1 MIAIYKREVRAFFN
15 SFIGWLFL
23 AATLLMLGI
32 FFTVYNIIY
41 GDPNL
46 AYTLQRVVF
55 LFMLAIPIL
64 TMRILAEDRKQKT
77 DQLILTA
84 PVTIGKIVLGK
95 YLALLSV
102 YLIPVVII
110 GITPIILSFYG
121 NFQVGVSYTALLGFL
136 LYGAFA
142 LSLGL
147 FVSSLTESIIIS
159 AVITFAA
166 LFLGYIMSGLCGII
180 SQTGNLLTKIL
191 SAFDIIGRFDE
202 LSNGTLYVPAVVYY
216 ISFTLFMLFCTTQSI
231 QKRRYSTSGKG
242 LKIGAYSSGM
252 VIIAAA
258 LTVGVNVI
266 AAKLPENIISID
278 VTSNKM
284 YTLTDVTKEF
294 VSGLED
300 DVTIYVL
307 ANEQYKDDN
316 LDKTIGKIGE
326 LSKHIKIS
334 YIDPAV
340 NPRFYSQYSS
350 TEPTQNSI
358 IVAGT
363 ERSRVIDYNDVYEYE
378 MDYSLYQYQITGY
391 DGEGQLTSAIAYVTT
406 DDMPKIYIV
415 IGHNELEFEGL
426 YTQSI
431 QKENIDY
438 EELSLLNVE
447 AIPDDAQAIILNAPT
462 TDYSTDDV
470 NKVIDY
476 LNKGGNAVIVPTW
489 TEDKL
494 TNFEKI
500 LDYYKVSLVDGMIIE
515 GDSGMYN
522 TNPFYI
528 LPQINYDE
536 ITSSVINAAVFAP
549 FAQGLS
555 YDEAN
560 EAIHYTSLL
569 ESSSTSY
576 SKVNLAT
583 SSDYKKEEGDIDGPF
598 TIALK
603 AVKELDDGGLSRAVI
618 VATENL
624 FTKMADERVPGNNV
638 KLFSSVLSALVE
650 HESSISIPV
659 KSYYISN
666 LIFSSRI
673 CALVGIFTIIVIP
686 LFCIVV
692 GFAIWF
698 KRRKQ

>member
-41 GDPNL
+41 GDPSI

-95 YLALLSV
+95 YFALLSV
-102 YLIPVVII
+102 YIIPVVII
-110 GITPIILSFYG
+110 GIAPIILSFYG

-191 SAFDIIGRFDE
+191 SAFDIISRFDE
-202 LSNGTLYVPAVVYY
+202 LSNGTLYVPAIVYY

-252 VIIAAA
+252 IVIAAV
-258 LTVGVNVI
+258 LTVGVNII
-266 AAKLPENIISID
+266 AAKLPESIISID
-278 VTSNKM
+278 VTSNKI

-307 ANEQYKDDN
+307 AGEEYKDDN
-316 LDKTIGKIGE
+316 LDKTIRKIGE

-334 YIDPAV
+334 YMDPAV

-350 TEPTQNSI
+350 TEPTKNSI
-358 IVAGT
+358 IVAGP
-363 ERSRVIDYNDVYEYE
+363 ERSRVIDYNDIYEYE

-406 DDMPKIYIV
+406 DDMPKIYII

-426 YTQSI
+426 YTRAI

-462 TDYSTDDV
+462 TDYSTDDAD
-470 NKVIDY
+470 KVIDY

-536 ITSSVINAAVFAP
+536 ITSSVSNAAVFAP
-549 FAQGLS
+549 FAQGIS

-560 EAIHYTSLL
+560 ETIHYTSLL
-569 ESSSTSY
+569 ESSPTSY

-583 SSDYKKEEGDIDGPF
+583 SSDYNKEEGDIDGPF

-603 AVKELDDGGLSRAVI
+603 AVKELDGGGLSRAVI

-666 LIFSSRI
+666 LIFSSRV
-673 CALVGIFTIIVIP
+673 CALVGIFTIVIIP
-686 LFCIVV
+686 LFCLVT
-692 GFAIWF
+692 GFGIWF

>member
-23 AATLLMLGI
+23 AATLLLLGI
-32 FFTVYNIIY
+32 FFTFYNIFCGYPSIVY
-41 GDPNL
+41 V
-46 AYTLQRVVF
+46 LQNVVF
-55 LFMLAIPIL
+55 LFMIAIPIL

-102 YLIPVVII
+102 YLIPVLII
-110 GITPIILSFYG
+110 GSAPIILSSRG

-147 FVSSLTESIIIS
+147 FVSSLTESIIIA

-166 LFLGYIMSGLCGII
+166 LFLGYIMSGLCSII
-180 SQTGNLLTKIL
+180 SQTGNLFTKIL

-231 QKRRYSTSGKG
+231 QKRRYSASGKG

-252 VIIAAA
+252 IIIAAA

-294 VSGLED
+294 VSDLED

-307 ANEQYKDDN
+307 ASEEYKDDN
-316 LDKTIGKIGE
+316 LDKTIGKIEE
-326 LSKHIKIS
+326 LSKHIKMS

-350 TEPTQNSI
+350 TEPTKNSI
-358 IVAGT
+358 IVAGP
-363 ERSRVIDYNDVYEYE
+363 ERSRVIDYNDIYEYE
-378 MDYSLYQYQITGY
+378 MDYSAYQYQITGY
-391 DGEGQLTSAIAYVTT
+391 DGEGQLISAIAYVTT
-406 DDMPKIYIV
+406 DDMPKIYI
-415 IGHNELEFEGL
+415 ITGHNELEFEGL
-426 YTQSI
+426 YTQAI

-462 TDYSTDDV
+462 MDYSTDDA

-476 LNKGGNAVIVPTW
+476 LDKGGNAVIVPTW
-489 TEDKL
+489 TEDRL

-536 ITSSVINAAVFAP
+536 ITSSVSNAAVFAP
-549 FAQGLS
+549 FAQGIS

-560 EAIHYTSLL
+560 ETIHYTSLL
-569 ESSSTSY
+569 ESSPVSY

-583 SSDYKKEEGDIDGPF
+583 SSDYNKEEGDIDGPF

-638 KLFSSVLSALVE
+638 KLFISVLSALVE

-673 CALVGIFTIIVIP
+673 CALVGIFTIVIIP
-686 LFCIVV
+686 LFCLVT
-692 GFAIWF
+692 GFGIWF

>member
-1 MIAIYKREVRAFFN
+1 MIAIYKREVKAFFN

-23 AATLLMLGI
+23 AATLLILGI
-32 FFTVYNIIY
+32 FFTFYNIFCGYPSIVY
-41 GDPNL
+41 V
-46 AYTLQRVVF
+46 LQNVVF
-55 LFMLAIPIL
+55 LFMIAIPIL

-102 YLIPVVII
+102 YIIPVVII
-110 GITPIILSFYG
+110 GITPIILSFFGDY
-121 NFQVGVSYTALLGFL
+121 QIGVSYTALLGFC
-136 LYGAFA
+136 LYGAFS

-166 LFLGYIMSGLCGII
+166 LFLGYIMSGLCSFI

-191 SAFDIIGRFDE
+191 SAFDIIGRFDDM
-202 LSNGTLYVPAVVYY
+202 SNGTLYVPAVVYY

-231 QKRRYSTSGKG
+231 QKRRYSASSKG

-252 VIIAAA
+252 IVIAAA
-258 LTVGVNVI
+258 LTIGVNVVVSQ
-266 AAKLPENIISID
+266 LPESMISLD

-284 YTLTDVTKEF
+284 YTLTDDTKEF
-294 VSGLED
+294 VSGLAD

-307 ANEQYKDDN
+307 ASEEYKDDN
-316 LDKTIGKIGE
+316 LDKTIGKIEE
-326 LSKHIKIS
+326 LSKHIKVS

-350 TEPTQNSI
+350 TEPTKNSI
-358 IVAGT
+358 IVAGP
-363 ERSRVIDYNDVYEYE
+363 ERSRVIDYNDIYEYE
-378 MDYSLYQYQITGY
+378 MDYSAYQYQITGY
-391 DGEGQLTSAIAYVTT
+391 DGEGQLTSALAYVTT
-406 DDMPKIYIV
+406 DDMPKVYII
-415 IGHNELEFEGL
+415 IGHNELEFESS
-426 YTQSI
+426 YTKAI

-438 EELSLLNVE
+438 EELSLLKLE
-447 AIPDDAQAIILNAPT
+447 SIPDDAQAIILNAPT
-462 TDYSTDDV
+462 TDYSMDDV

-476 LNKGGNAVIVPTW
+476 LDKGGNAIIVPTW
-489 TEDKL
+489 TEEKL
-494 TNFEKI
+494 TNYEKI
-500 LDYYKVSLVDGMIIE
+500 LNYYKVSLVDGMIIE

-528 LPQINYDE
+528 FPQINYDD
-536 ITSSVINAAVFAP
+536 ITSSVTNAAVFAP

-583 SSDYKKEEGDIDGPF
+583 SSDYNKEEGDIDGPF

-603 AVKELDDGGLSRAVI
+603 VVKELDDGALSNAVI

-624 FTKMADERVPGNNV
+624 FTTSADEWVPGNNV
-638 KLFSSVLSALVE
+638 KFFSSVLSALVE
-650 HESSISIPV
+650 HESSVSIPI
-659 KSYYISN
+659 KSYSITS
-666 LIFSSRI
+666 LIFSRRV
-673 CALVGIFTIIVIP
+673 CALVGILTIVIIP
-686 LFCIVV
+686 LLCLAT
-692 GFAIWF
+692 GFGIWF
-698 KRRKQ
+698 KRRK

>member
-32 FFTVYNIIY
+32 YFTVYNIIY
-41 GDPNL
+41 GYPSIV
-46 AYTLQRVVF
+46 YVLQSVVF
-55 LFMLAIPIL
+55 LFMIAIPIL

-95 YLALLSV
+95 FLALLSV
-102 YLIPVVII
+102 YIIPVVII
-110 GITPIILSFYG
+110 GSAPIILSFFG
-121 NFQVGVSYTALLGFL
+121 SFQIGVSYTALLGFC

-166 LFLGYIMSGLCGII
+166 LFLGYLMSGLCSII

-191 SAFDIIGRFDE
+191 SAFDIIGRFDDM
-202 LSNGTLYVPAVVYY
+202 SNGTLYVPAVVYY

-231 QKRRYSTSGKG
+231 QKRRYSASSKG
-242 LKIGAYSSGM
+242 FKIGAYSSGM
-252 VIIAAA
+252 IVIAAI
-258 LTVGVNVI
+258 LTVGVNIVVSQ
-266 AAKLPENIISID
+266 LPESMISID
-278 VTSNKM
+278 VTSNKL

-294 VSGLED
+294 VSDLTD

-307 ANEQYKDDN
+307 AGEEYKDDN
-316 LDKTIGKIGE
+316 LDKTIGKIEG
-326 LSKHIKIS
+326 LSNHIKIS

-350 TEPTQNSI
+350 TEPTYNSL
-358 IVAGT
+358 IVAGP
-363 ERSRVIDYNDVYEYE
+363 ERSRVIDYNDIYEYE
-378 MDYSLYQYQITGY
+378 MDSSYQYQITGY
-391 DGEGQLTSAIAYVTT
+391 DGEGQLTSALAYVTT
-406 DDMPKIYIV
+406 DDMPKIYI
-415 IGHNELEFEGL
+415 ITGHNELEFEGL
-426 YTQSI
+426 YTQAI

-438 EELSLLNVE
+438 EELSLLKIE
-447 AIPDDAQAIILNAPT
+447 SIPDDAQAIILNAPT

-470 NKVIDY
+470 DKVINY
-476 LNKGGNAVIVPTW
+476 LDKGGNVVIVPTW

-494 TNFEKI
+494 ANYEKI

-515 GDSGMYN
+515 GDSGMYYA
-522 TNPFYI
+522 NPFYI
-528 LPQINYDE
+528 FPQIDYDE
-536 ITSSVINAAVFAP
+536 ITSSVTNAAVFAP
-549 FAQGLS
+549 FARGLS
-555 YDEAN
+555 YDEAD
-560 EAIHYTSLL
+560 ETIHYTSLL
-569 ESSSTSY
+569 ESSTASY

-583 SSDYKKEEGDIDGPF
+583 SSDYGKEEGDIDGPF

-603 AVKELDDGGLSRAVI
+603 AVKELDDGGLSSAVI

-624 FTKMADERVPGNNV
+624 FTKSADDMVPGNNV

-650 HESSISIPV
+650 HESSVSIPI
-659 KSYYISN
+659 KSYDSSN
-666 LIFSSRI
+666 LIFSRRV
-673 CALVGIFTIIVIP
+673 CALVGIFTIVIIP
-686 LFCIVV
+686 LFCLVI
-692 GFAIWF
+692 GFGIWF

>member
-32 FFTVYNIIY
+32 YFTVYNIIY
-41 GDPNL
+41 GYPSIV
-46 AYTLQRVVF
+46 YVLQSVVF
-55 LFMLAIPIL
+55 LFMIAIPIL

-95 YLALLSV
+95 FLALLSV
-102 YLIPVVII
+102 YIIPVVII
-110 GITPIILSFYG
+110 GSAPIILSFFG
-121 NFQVGVSYTALLGFL
+121 SFQIGVSYTALLGFC

-166 LFLGYIMSGLCGII
+166 LFLGYLMSGLCSII

-191 SAFDIIGRFDE
+191 SAFDIIGRFDDM
-202 LSNGTLYVPAVVYY
+202 SNGTLYVPAVVYY

-231 QKRRYSTSGKG
+231 QKRRYSASSKG
-242 LKIGAYSSGM
+242 FKIGAYSSGM
-252 VIIAAA
+252 IVIAAI
-258 LTVGVNVI
+258 LTVGVNIVVSQ
-266 AAKLPENIISID
+266 LPESMISID
-278 VTSNKM
+278 VTSNKL

-294 VSGLED
+294 VSDLTD

-307 ANEQYKDDN
+307 AGEEYKDDN
-316 LDKTIGKIGE
+316 LDKTIGKIEG
-326 LSKHIKIS
+326 LSNHIKIS

-350 TEPTQNSI
+350 TEPTYNSL
-358 IVAGT
+358 IVAGP
-363 ERSRVIDYNDVYEYE
+363 ERSRVIDYNDIYEYE
-378 MDYSLYQYQITGY
+378 MDSSYQYQITGY
-391 DGEGQLTSAIAYVTT
+391 DGEGQLTSALAYVTT
-406 DDMPKIYIV
+406 DDMPKIYI
-415 IGHNELEFEGL
+415 ITGHNELEFEGL
-426 YTQSI
+426 YTQAI

-438 EELSLLNVE
+438 EELSLLKIE
-447 AIPDDAQAIILNAPT
+447 SIPDDAQAIILNAPT

-470 NKVIDY
+470 DKVINY
-476 LNKGGNAVIVPTW
+476 LDKGGNAVIVPTW

-494 TNFEKI
+494 ANYEKI

-515 GDSGMYN
+515 GDSGMYYA
-522 TNPFYI
+522 NPFYI
-528 LPQINYDE
+528 FPQIDYDE
-536 ITSSVINAAVFAP
+536 ITSSVTNAAVFAP
-549 FAQGLS
+549 FARGLS
-555 YDEAN
+555 YDEAD
-560 EAIHYTSLL
+560 ETIHYTSLL
-569 ESSSTSY
+569 ESSTASY

-583 SSDYKKEEGDIDGPF
+583 SSDYGKEEGDIDGPF

-603 AVKELDDGGLSRAVI
+603 AVKELDDGGLSSAVI

-624 FTKMADERVPGNNV
+624 FTKSADDMVPGNNV

-650 HESSISIPV
+650 HESSVSIPI
-659 KSYYISN
+659 KSYDSSN
-666 LIFSSRI
+666 LIFSRRV
-673 CALVGIFTIIVIP
+673 CALVGIFTIVIIP
-686 LFCIVV
+686 LFCLVI
-692 GFAIWF
+692 GFGIWF